1 MHTPNPSRGM
11 LIFDLDGT
19 LTIPVLDFDAMR
31 AEANLPP
38 GPILESLAS
47 LEGEQRKRALDVV
60 HAHEEQ
66 AARHSQLQPG
76 AKETL
81 SILRKRGWPIGILT
95 RNAQQWANIILDAHG
110 IDVDLMYG
118 REVEPTKPSPEP
130 ILKMC
135 AELGCVSQQSWMIG
149 DHMMDIECGRAA
161 GCHTVLMVGD
171 GDVPSR
177 AGEAGHVIRLLDELA
192 AIVGRPGG

>member
-1 MHTPNPSRGM
+1 MQTQNTSRGM

-47 LEGEQRKRALDVV
+47 LGAADREHALTVV

-66 AARHSQLQPG
+66 AARNSQLQPG
-76 AKETL
+76 ARETL
-81 SILRKRGWPIGILT
+81 SGLRERGWPIGILT
-95 RNAQQWANIILDAHG
+95 RNARQWANIILDTHG
-110 IDVDLMYG
+110 IEVDVMFG
-118 REVEPTKPSPEP
+118 REVEPTKPSPDP

-135 AELGCVSQQSWMIG
+135 AQFGCAAEASWMIG
-149 DHMMDIECGRAA
+149 DHLMDIECGRAA
-161 GCHTVLMVGD
+161 GCRTVLMIGE
-171 GDVPSR
+171 GDVPDR
-177 AGEAGHVIRLLDELA
+177 ACEADHIIRTLGELV
-192 AIVGRPGG
+192 AIVGQPL